1 MQGEINEAG
10 NLRIERRGQWHTQY
24 CPFFRE
30 SLETPTPCGDWCP
43 HFSEPERVDRLV
55 FVWICQNKQLVFR
68 SFTDERAIK
77 KQEADHE

>member
-43 HFSEPERVDRLV
+43 HFGEPETFLGGSTRIQ
-55 FVWICQNKQLVFR
+55 ICHTKTLY
-68 SFTDERAIK
+68 FTAFADERHRGK
-77 KQEADHE
+77 ED